1 LINTHIHLDFREV
14 KHSLLSPQIVIVPSI
29 GRQNWEKV
37 SIYKYFALGIH
48 PWHVEEHL
56 DFDLKL
62 LENEIRKKS
71 PIAIGECG
79 LDFSSKRKFNCQK
92 QVRFFKY
99 QINLARKFKLPIIIH
114 SVKSN
119 YEVIKHLKG
128 SSNCGVIHAFY
139 GSQEEADKLI
149 SIGFYLGI
157 GHAVLKKN
165 YQKMKSIIQTCPIE
179 KILIETDDND
189 PEDLPKIASKISSI
203 KGLSYD
209 ETVLICDKNAKKL
222 FGI

>member
-1 LINTHIHLDFREV
+1 M
-14 KHSLLSPQIVIVPSI
+14 
-29 GRQNWEKV
+29 
-37 SIYKYFALGIH
+37 
-48 PWHVEEHL
+48 
-56 DFDLKL
+56 
-62 LENEIRKKS
+62 
-71 PIAIGECG
+71 
-79 LDFSSKRKFNCQK
+79 
-92 QVRFFKY
+92 
-99 QINLARKFKLPIIIH
+99 
-114 SVKSN
+114 
-119 YEVIKHLKG
+119 IKHLKG

-189 PEDLPKIASKISSI
+189 PEDLPRIASKISSI

-209 ETVLICDKNAKKL
+209 ETVLNCDNNAKKL